1 MLSYN
6 SVVFVLY
13 SLFLIVI
20 MPCLLYMNAEVCSGY
35 DLVEKN
41 PMQDESIGKKMMRFF
56 SVFITVVMVVLF
68 VNVKPCA
75 SH

>member
-41 PMQDESIGKKMMRFF
+41 PMQDERIGK
-56 SVFITVVMVVLF
+56 
-68 VNVKPCA
+68 
-75 SH
+75 

>member
-13 SLFLIVI
+13 SLFLILI

-41 PMQDESIGKKMMRFF
+41 PRHDDHAGESD
-56 SVFITVVMVVLF
+56 
-68 VNVKPCA
+68 A
-75 SH
+75 